1 MIIPP
6 ISQSA
11 VIPYWHEK
19 DRLRVMLITSR
30 NTGRW
35 IVPKGMV
42 EPNMT
47 PWASAAKE
55 ALEEAGLLGTVGQ
68 TKVCE
73 YQYDKWETTFRV
85 AVYPMRIAECLED
98 WEEREQRKRAWMT
111 PKQAARRV
119 REAEVS
125 AAIEMLATLDPWP
138 GDLP

>member
-1 MIIPP
+1 MILPP

-11 VIPYWHEK
+11 VIPYRHDK

-47 PWASAAKE
+47 PWDSAAKE
-55 ALEEAGLLGTVGQ
+55 ALEEAGLLGTVGK
-68 TKVCE
+68 TKICE
-73 YQYDKWETTFRV
+73 YHYDKWETTFRV
-85 AVYPMRIAECLED
+85 AVYPMRIAECLDD
-98 WEEREQRKRAWMT
+98 WEEREQRRRAWMT

-119 REAEVS
+119 REQEVS
-125 AAIEMLATLDPWP
+125 EAIAALGAFTDWP